1 MAKLKLT
8 KNELRRQKEALKRC
22 ERYLPTLH
30 LKKQQLRKELDRIR
44 NERRAAEAEFQAILD
59 RFNDWIQLWGEDIE
73 LDRWFGIRRID
84 VSWDN
89 IAGVD
94 IPIFNSVHHRL
105 DDYDLFATPLWADRA
120 TDALQELTTLQ
131 AKTMVLQE
139 QERLISREWHLTAQ
153 RVNLFE
159 HIKIPEARKNLK
171 RISVY
176 LADQQTAAFGW
187 SLMIKRKLET
197 AGI

>member
-8 KNELRRQKEALKRC
+8 KNELRRQKEALRRY

-44 NERRAAEAEFQAILD
+44 NERRASEAEFATTLN
-59 RFNDWIQLWGEDIE
+59 RFNEWIELWGEDIE

-84 VSWDN
+84 VSRDN

-94 IPIFNSVHHRL
+94 IPIFNAVHYRL
-105 DDYDLFATPLWADRA
+105 DDYDLFETPLWADRA

-131 AKTMVLQE
+131 SRTMVLQE
-139 QERLISREWHLTAQ
+139 QERLVSREWHLTAQ

-159 HIKIPEARKNLK
+159 QIKIPEARRNLK

-187 SLMIKRKLET
+187 SLMIKRKLEA